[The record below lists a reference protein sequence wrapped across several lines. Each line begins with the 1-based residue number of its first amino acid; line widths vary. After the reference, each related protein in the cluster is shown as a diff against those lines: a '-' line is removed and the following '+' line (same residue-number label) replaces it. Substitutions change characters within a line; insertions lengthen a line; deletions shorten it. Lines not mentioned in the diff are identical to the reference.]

1 MWLKWRISL
10 KKYLL
15 PKKVANFI
23 LGGILS
29 LIGLMVL
36 GGIIAVAGWQ
46 GILTLALVIAFAIFF
61 IWIIVSSVDG
71 K

>member
-1 MWLKWRISL
+1 M

-23 LGGILS
+23 LAGICS
-29 LIGLMVL
+29 LVVLMLL
-36 GGIIAVAGWQ
+36 GGVIAIAGWQ
-46 GILTLALVIAFAIFF
+46 GILVLAAIIAFAVFF
-61 IWIIVSSVDG
+61 MWVVVSSVDG